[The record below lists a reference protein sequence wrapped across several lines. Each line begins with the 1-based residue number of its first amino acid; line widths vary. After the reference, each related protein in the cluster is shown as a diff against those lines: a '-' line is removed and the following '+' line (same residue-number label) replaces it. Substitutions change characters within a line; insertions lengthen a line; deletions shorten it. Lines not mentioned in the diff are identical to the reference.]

1 MKRVEVNDAG
11 AMAAL
16 GNIYY
21 HGNGGLLQDPTK
33 ALELYARAAA
43 LGSSNAHFHL
53 CRFDDDGGDLT
64 KAKFHYEAATM
75 AGHEVAR
82 CNLGTMEAQSG
93 NVERAV
99 KHYMNASSGCYR
111 AMHTLRTNVENGFVC
126 RESIDSS
133 LRAYNKS
140 CAEMRSDTRDAAIR
154 LYITSIGAR

>member
-1 MKRVEVNDAG
+1 
-11 AMAAL
+11 MAAL

-53 CRFDDDGGDLT
+53 GRFYDDGGDLT

-82 CNLGTMEAQSG
+82 CNLGTLEAQSG

-126 RESIDSS
+126 R
-133 LRAYNKS
+133 
-140 CAEMRSDTRDAAIR
+140 
-154 LYITSIGAR
+154 